1 MKEVIVA
8 VVIILSSLMSAVAI
22 TDFILNPT
30 PIKVISHSTGEC
42 VKMIIKGEEVSCD
55 PSIEKYTRQWTK

>member
-8 VVIILSSLMSAVAI
+8 VIIILASLMSAVAI

-30 PIKVISHSTGEC
+30 PIKVVSHSSGEC
-42 VKMIIKGEEVSCD
+42 VKMIVKGDTIPCD
-55 PSIEKYTRQWTK
+55 PSIKKYTREWTK

>member
-8 VVIILSSLMSAVAI
+8 AVIILASLMSAVAI

-42 VKMIIKGEEVSCD
+42 VKMIIKGDEVACD
-55 PSIEKYTRQWTK
+55 PTIKKYNREWTK